1 MTSSSRVI
9 GPRGPSAEKC
19 FCMGTAGLCS
29 ACVEAALTRPLLRA
43 AQKRGERWGRK
54 VYAKRTDGDWPHWD
68 KDVTG
73 RLRAR
78 AFELVRGM
86 HDDAKVVERLAR
98 ACAYHGG
105 VAYREAKRG
114 RREGPD

>member
-1 MTSSSRVI
+1 MSSGSRVI
-9 GPRGPSAEKC
+9 GPRVSPMVKC
-19 FCMGTAGLCS
+19 FCTGTAGLCA

-43 AQKRGERWGRK
+43 AQKRGERWGQT
-54 VYAKRTDGDWPHWD
+54 VYVKRPDGDWPHWD
-68 KDVTG
+68 NDITG

-78 AFELVRGM
+78 AFELVGGM

-105 VAYREAKRG
+105 VAYREAKRRAHAG
-114 RREGPD
+114 QR